1 MSKKK
6 TPPEKKEAEYG
17 RKNYVSFHHG
27 KSTRKNFRVQKRL
40 ASKKLRSKTSEL
52 TRHALGMNCN
62 VAATELDEITRTLI
76 KSGLSKK
83 RILKSNVLSLREK
96 VRRKAEKRASRQDW
110 NTERKTDLASRWHL
124 RFEQLLTDDTYSDPS
139 IKNARKFL
147 SAPWLRDFLGNEPI
161 CRQKLEAWLK
171 AAEKAARRR
180 EQKKIET
187 DAVGIKNGTSEI
199 LSS

>member
-1 MSKKK
+1 MCSLHSKNDLRAAADAAKDSSLSHRIE
-6 TPPEKKEAEYG
+6 TQGESES
-17 RKNYVSFHHG
+17 RRMF
-27 KSTRKNFRVQKRL
+27 FRSL
-40 ASKKLRSKTSEL
+40 
-52 TRHALGMNCN
+52 LGMNCN